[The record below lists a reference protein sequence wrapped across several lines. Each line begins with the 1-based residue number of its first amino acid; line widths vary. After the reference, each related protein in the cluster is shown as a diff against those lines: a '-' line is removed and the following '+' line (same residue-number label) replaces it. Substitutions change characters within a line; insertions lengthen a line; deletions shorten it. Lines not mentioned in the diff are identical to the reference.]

1 MNNSTK
7 TLPEGYAQSGEINLK
22 KNKRLAIILN
32 IAAVFVFFPS
42 FFLLSRFAALIRPGI
57 MNLAG
62 TIRLGMVA
70 ALIGL
75 YAISVIIHE
84 LIHGIFF
91 RVFTRSKPVFALRLP
106 FYVSVSAPDWYIP
119 SRKYI
124 IVALSPLV
132 IIGAIGLLLILLA
145 PERWVMFV
153 VFVVAMN
160 TGGSIGDLFVLTR
173 LLKLSPA
180 CLANDTGDGVAFYK
194 HPSTINHP

>member
-7 TLPEGYAQSGEINLK
+7 TLPEGYAQSGEIDLK
-22 KNKRLAIILN
+22 KNKRLAITLN

-194 HPSTINHP
+194 HPSTISHP

>member
-1 MNNSTK
+1 MNNSSK
-7 TLPEGYAQSGEINLK
+7 TLPEGYAQSGEIDLK